1 MDSQIHFFTWSA
13 GSGRPI
19 SLRLTLDEAQSCS
32 HPGQCDADI
41 DYLLLSDGISAQVST
56 WDPETLRA
64 ELAEYGAWDWDEEE
78 LADHEENTRRMV
90 WLACCDVAENPKD
103 YGEE

>member
-1 MDSQIHFFTWSA
+1 MDSQIRFFTWCA
-13 GSGRPI
+13 GSGRPL

-32 HPGQCDADI
+32 HPGQCDADV
-41 DYLLLSDGISAQVST
+41 DGLLLLEGISAQVET

-64 ELAEYGAWDWDEEE
+64 ELAEYGAWNEEE

-103 YGEE
+103 YEEE

>member
-13 GSGRPI
+13 GSGRPL
-19 SLRLTLDEAQSCS
+19 SLRLTLDEAESCS
-32 HPGQCDADI
+32 HPGNCQADVI
-41 DYLLLSDGISAQVST
+41 DLILTDGISAQVST

-64 ELAEYGAWDWDEEE
+64 ELAEYGAWDEEE
-78 LADHEENTRRMV
+78 LADYEENIRRMV

-103 YGEE
+103 YEED

>member
-1 MDSQIHFFTWSA
+1 MDSQIRFFTWFA

-19 SLRLTLDEAQSCS
+19 NLRLTLEEAESCS
-32 HPGQCDADI
+32 HPGNCEADVKE
-41 DYLLLSDGISAQVST
+41 LLLTDGISAQVAT

-64 ELAEYGAWDWDEEE
+64 ELAEYGAWDEEE

-103 YGEE
+103 YEED

>member
-1 MDSQIHFFTWSA
+1 MDSQIRFFTWCA
-13 GSGRPI
+13 GSGRPL

-41 DYLLLSDGISAQVST
+41 DYLLLTDGISAQVST

-64 ELAEYGAWDWDEEE
+64 ELAEYGAWEETE
-78 LADHEENTRRMV
+78 LADHEANIKRMV
-90 WLACCDVAENPKD
+90 WLACNDVAENPED
-103 YGEE
+103 YSE